1 MAKDRKWLTLRGFL
15 KLKIKERRSM
25 KEINFEIDLAK
36 DYHNFN
42 QFEVELNKGGI

>member
-1 MAKDRKWLTLRGFL
+1 
-15 KLKIKERRSM
+15 M